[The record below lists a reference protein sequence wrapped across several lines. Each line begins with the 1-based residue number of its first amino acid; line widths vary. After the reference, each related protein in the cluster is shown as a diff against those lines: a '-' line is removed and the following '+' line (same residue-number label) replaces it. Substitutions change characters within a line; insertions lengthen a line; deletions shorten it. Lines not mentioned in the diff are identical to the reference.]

1 MKKILLFLLTFL
13 ACTYS
18 AQAVDMK
25 LACDDSGWG
34 STSWVF
40 TDNGDG
46 TWTYVIEDASTL
58 AGDQF
63 KIVDSDGKWYGCG
76 DSHGAIIFGI
86 GTSNGLYSNND
97 NNLKFA
103 SSLSGKVVLT
113 VSNYTVNGWG
123 NSISLSVTDGTPS
136 YTDLYIV
143 YKNGESWDALDD
155 NLKFTTENG
164 TDYVLNDVAIT
175 AGATFAIG
183 NKDLK
188 FGIDNAVMTPANTLA
203 DAVSRTGWSDNTKY
217 GKWASTIER
226 NVNIVATLGA
236 QQGWGRQIE
245 FKVYYVDGTTPTY
258 PTSLYLYP
266 GGKELPAVAGKDG
279 VYSVT
284 GLTKSEIAS
293 FRFNTKSDNSG
304 TAYGTTTGA
313 DVAITLGDNID
324 MKEGG
329 GNRWT
334 LTPEFDGTYDIEID
348 LSTMKFFVTQSK
360 VTYPDVIYYYNGTK
374 PCTVTMAKTG
384 EGSYSADIE
393 VAAGEF
399 FRFYTDANATDD
411 NTSYGAE
418 TADQALT
425 LGSDITIVN
434 NTTNKWSIAE
444 AGTYTFTVSLKH
456 HRLNVVKKSVTPTYT
471 EFWLVGEETKDG
483 EGADWSFIDA
493 FKFKTTDGVTYTLKN
508 VSVTAGKQF
517 KISDKTHYMGYG
529 ETHGQLEIATSE
541 AGYDIYDGKGDLK
554 WHSTVSGNVNIT
566 YTKLSETS
574 GNIKVEYVYPDLW
587 LRGGFNNWGND
598 GEEANTAYKFSCT
611 DGVYT
616 LTVEAGT
623 LSDKEFKIGSGET
636 SGDWAIGFGGSA
648 TEGVTAKI
656 GEAFTVYDVAG
667 GKNIY
672 IEENSYKFD
681 IKFVPDFANNTG
693 ELTISINNPSGI
705 EDVEISNEAPVEF
718 YNLQGVRVDGELTPG
733 LYIRRQGNS
742 ASKVLIR

>member
-76 DSHGAIIFGI
+76 GDITFGI
-86 GTSNGLYSNND
+86 GTTNGLYSNND
-97 NNLKFA
+97 SNVKFA
-103 SSLSGKVVLT
+103 KALSGKVVLT
-113 VSNYTVNGWG
+113 VSNYSVNTWG
-123 NSISLSVTDGTPS
+123 NSINLYVTDGTSS

-143 YKNGESWDALDD
+143 YKNGDSWDALDE

-183 NKDLK
+183 NSELH
-188 FGIDNAVMTPANTLA
+188 FGIDGVTMTPAATLA
-203 DAVSRTGWSDNTKY
+203 EASNRTGWSNNSNY

-226 NVNIVATLGA
+226 NVNIVATLGSV
-236 QQGWGRQIE
+236 QSWGRQID
-245 FKVYYVDGTTPTY
+245 FKVYYVEGTTPTY

-266 GGKELPAVAGKDG
+266 DGKEIPAVEGKEG
-279 VYSVT
+279 VYSVA

-348 LSTMKFFVTQSK
+348 LSTMKFFVTQST
-360 VTYPDVIYYYNGTK
+360 VTYPDVMYYYNGAK
-374 PCTVTMAKTG
+374 PCTVTLANIG
-384 EGSYSADIE
+384 DGVYSADIE
-393 VAAGEF
+393 VAAGES

-411 NTSYGAE
+411 NTSYGPE
-418 TADQALT
+418 TAEEAVS
-425 LGSDITIVN
+425 LGSDITISH
-434 NTTNKWSIAE
+434 TSTNRWTIAE

-483 EGADWSFIDA
+483 ETAWSFIDA

-517 KISDKTHYMGYG
+517 KISDGTHYMGYG
-529 ETHGQLEIATSE
+529 DNDGQMTIADQAT
-541 AGYDIYDGKGDLK
+541 GYDIYDGAKNLA
-554 WHSTVSGNVNIT
+554 WHTTITVNIT
-566 YTKLSETS
+566 YTKTS
-574 GNIKVEYVYPDLW
+574 ATQGNIKVEYILPDLYV
-587 LRGGFNNWGND
+587 RGIGGNWSANSDNKMTCNAD
-598 GEEANTAYKFSCT
+598 GI
-611 DGVYT
+611 YT
-616 LTVEAGT
+616 LNNVA
-623 LSDKEFKIGSGET
+623 LKNAEFKIGSGEGSNWT
-636 SGDWAIGFGGSA
+636 YGFGAASDA
-648 TEGVTAKI
+648 TAVMPVTADGTVYTIHDVKDGKNLKI
-656 GEAFTVYDVAG
+656 GEVSENVDIAF
-667 GKNIY
+667 K
-672 IEENSYKFD
+672 
-681 IKFVPDFANNTG
+681 PDFNAHTG
-693 ELTISINNPSGI
+693 ILIITLLGTSGVN
-705 EDVEISNEAPVEF
+705 DVEIFDEAPVEF

>member
-1 MKKILLFLLTFL
+1 MKKILLFLLSFL
-13 ACTYS
+13 ACAYS
-18 AQAVDMK
+18 AQAQDFR
-25 LACDDSGWG
+25 LACADSDWG
-34 STSWVF
+34 NTTWAF
-40 TDNGDG
+40 TNNGDG
-46 TWTYVIEDASTL
+46 TWTYIIENASTIS
-58 AGDQF
+58 GDDF
-63 KIVDSDGKWYGCG
+63 KIKDGDNWYGLSGNTFNVG
-76 DSHGAIIFGI
+76 DTKTLYKKDSGNAKFG
-86 GTSNGLYSNND
+86 T
-97 NNLKFA
+97 
-103 SSLSGKVVLT
+103 LSGKVTLKLT
-113 VSNYTVNGWG
+113 NKVDGDNPNITL
-123 NSISLSVTDGTPS
+123 SLTAEEPETPT
-136 YTDLYIV
+136 YTDLYII
-143 YKNGESWDALDD
+143 YEDGGWALDG

-188 FGIDNAVMTPANTLA
+188 FGIDNAEMTPANTLA

-266 GGKELPAVAGKDG
+266 DGKEIPAVAGKDG

-304 TAYGTTTGA
+304 TAYGTTTGKN
-313 DVAITLGDNID
+313 VAISMGDLID

-329 GNRWT
+329 GNCWT

-393 VAAGEF
+393 VDAGEF
-399 FRFYTDANATDD
+399 FRFYTAPEATD
-411 NTSYGAE
+411 NLTSYGAE

-456 HRLNVVKKSVTPTYT
+456 HSLNVVKKSVTPTKPDFY
-471 EFWLVGEETKDG
+471 LVGEETLNG
-483 EGADWSFIDA
+483 EGAAWSFVDA
-493 FKFKTTDGVTYTLKN
+493 FKFETTDGVTYTLKN
-508 VSVTAGKQF
+508 IAVTAGKQF
-517 KISDKTHYMGYG
+517 KISDGTHYMGYG
-529 ETHGQLEIATSE
+529 DNDGQLTIADQAT
-541 AGYDIYDGKGDLK
+541 GYDIYDGAKNLA
-554 WHSTVSGNVNIT
+554 WHTTITVNIT
-566 YTKLSETS
+566 YTKTS
-574 GNIKVEYVYPDLW
+574 ATQGNIKVEYILPDLYV
-587 LRGGFNNWGND
+587 RGIGGDWS
-598 GEEANTAYKFSCT
+598 ANPDYKMTCNAE
-611 DGVYT
+611 GIYT
-616 LTVEAGT
+616 LNNVA
-623 LSDKEFKIGSGET
+623 LKNDEFKIGSGEDKNWTYGFGAASDATAVMSVTADGTVYTIHDVKDGKNLQIGEVSDNVDIAFKPDFNAHTGILIITLLGT
-636 SGDWAIGFGGSA
+636 SG
-648 TEGVTAKI
+648 V
-656 GEAFTVYDVAG
+656 
-667 GKNIY
+667 N
-672 IEENSYKFD
+672 
-681 IKFVPDFANNTG
+681 
-693 ELTISINNPSGI
+693 
-705 EDVEISNEAPVEF
+705 DVEIFDEAPVEF